1 METRGRPQTAAV
13 RKPLERAD
21 GDPRAKLVERPLPPR
36 AERSATVA
44 TLRPQPRRAGSDYEE
59 RPWGNFE
66 TVERGERYR
75 VKRIVVKPGGQL
87 SLQMHYHRAEH
98 WIVVSGAAIVTR
110 DNTRSFLRENEA
122 IYIPVGS
129 THRIEN
135 PGKTPLIFVEVQIGG
150 YLEED
155 DIVRFE
161 DRYGRE

>member
-1 METRGRPQTAAV
+1 METRGRPQAAV
-13 RKPLERAD
+13 RKPLGSVAPQRAVPQ
-21 GDPRAKLVERPLPPR
+21 GG
-36 AERSATVA
+36 ATVVQTA
-44 TLRPQPRRAGSDYEE
+44 FPQARRPSSDYEE
-59 RPWGNFE
+59 RPWGTFE
-66 TVERGERYR
+66 TVDRGDRYR

-98 WIVVSGAAIVTR
+98 WIIVSGAAIVTR
-110 DNTRSFLRENEA
+110 SNARQFVRENEA
-122 IYIPVGS
+122 IFIPVGM

-135 PGKTPLIFVEVQIGG
+135 PGKTPLVLVEVQIGS